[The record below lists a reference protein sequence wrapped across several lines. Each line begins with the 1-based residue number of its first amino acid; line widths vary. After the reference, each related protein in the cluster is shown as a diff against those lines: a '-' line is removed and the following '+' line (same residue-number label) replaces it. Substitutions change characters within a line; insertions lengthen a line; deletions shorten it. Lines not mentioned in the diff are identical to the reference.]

1 MKKSILVC
9 TVLGIFVLTACKK
22 EVTVTPN
29 ATTNSEAVNNNV
41 AEDVQNPTNVNL
53 SDLPAAALAT
63 INQHY
68 KQDHIASYQVKTVP
82 VIGKSYEVKFNDG
95 AEIEFDESGNWHEWK
110 DAKGLPKSIVPTNI
124 QTYIS
129 KNYASTFATSIDKE
143 AKKIKIELASDI
155 DLEFDANGN
164 FVKID

>member
-9 TVLGIFVLTACKK
+9 ATVLMLGLVACKK

-29 ATTNSEAVNNNV
+29 STGTETVNNNV
-41 AEDVQNPTNVNL
+41 AEDVQNPTAVNL

-68 KQDHIASYQVKTVP
+68 KQENIASYEIKTVP

-95 AEIEFDESGNWHEWK
+95 AKIDFDGNGLWHEWK
-110 DAKGLPKSIVPTNI
+110 DANGLPKAIIPANI
-124 QTYIS
+124 QSYIS
-129 KNYASTFATSIDKE
+129 KSYPQTFATAIDKE
-143 AKKIKIELASDI
+143 DKKYKVELASDV
-155 DLEFDANGN
+155 DLEFDSNGN
-164 FVKID
+164 FVKVD